1 MPFGLRNGGNTFQC
15 LMDQILKDLP
25 FCFVYGDNIL
35 IFSKD
40 LNPQVEHLQDVFL
53 LCHEYGLTIGLPK
66 CLFAFPNIK
75 YLGHCLS
82 ATDCSPLVK
91 HSATISYSK
100 VNEQAWSPEVLRND
114 QLLQEIFPWCSQ
126 STSSVHRCS
135 QESWKSHLLVLTHGL
150 CLRNTKE
157 LSTLTCLWSSLVFKQ
172 IHLYKF
178 HYLWK
183 INIMIRPKSNPPVS
197 R

>member
-1 MPFGLRNGGNTFQC
+1 MPFGLRNGGNTYQG
-15 LMDQILKDLP
+15 LMDQILEALP
-25 FCFVYGDNIL
+25 FCFVYGDSIL

-91 HSATISYSK
+91 HSATISAFPKSMNKPGLQRFLGMINFYRKFLLGAARVLALCTDALKSPGK
-100 VNEQAWSPEVLRND
+100 VIS
-114 QLLQEIFPWCSQ
+114 
-126 STSSVHRCS
+126 
-135 QESWKSHLLVLTHGL
+135 
-150 CLRNTKE
+150 
-157 LSTLTCLWSSLVFKQ
+157 WSSLMDSAFVTQKSFL
-172 IHLYKF
+172 HLRVYGVPL
-178 HYLWK
+178 YSS
-183 INIMIRPKSNPPVS
+183 KSIFTNFIIS
-197 R
+197 EK